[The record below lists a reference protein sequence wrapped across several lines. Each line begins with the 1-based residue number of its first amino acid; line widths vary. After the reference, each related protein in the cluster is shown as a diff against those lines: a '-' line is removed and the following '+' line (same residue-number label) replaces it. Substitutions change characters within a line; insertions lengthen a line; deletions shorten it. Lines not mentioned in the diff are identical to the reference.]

1 MKRNDIARNTDYGVI
16 LIYLILVLMG
26 LTNIYSS
33 TFDESY
39 PNLFSFNKEY
49 GKQIIWILVSLIAGF
64 SILNIEGRFIS
75 RATPFFYVFVVF
87 LLIAVLFTTPING
100 ARSWFNIGGF
110 SFQPSEFAKL
120 GTALMLSK
128 YLNNTSIKIRD
139 VRTRFQVGLLIG
151 IPSVLILLQPDAGT
165 LLVFFSFF
173 LVLYREGLSG
183 NVLLIGLLSGILMI
197 LSIFLQEANFEI
209 NSIDLLI
216 SGQMILTLL
225 VLFIGV
231 IIFYLIRLFTFKRDQ
246 KKSTSYLIAVIVG
259 AVILINATGYIFN
272 NVFKQRHRD
281 RINLLLGLME
291 DKKDAGYNIYR
302 AMAAVGSGGFSGK
315 GYRSGVLANERF
327 KHVPEQGTDFIFCSI
342 GEEWG
347 FIGSSLVIIMFMMF
361 LIKIVS
367 IAERQRNTFS
377 RVYAY
382 CVAGIFFFHLTINVG
397 MIIGLAPVIG
407 IPLPFFSYGGSSL
420 LNFSVL
426 FFILVRLDAERM
438 DSLQL

>member
-1 MKRNDIARNTDYGVI
+1 MKRNDILRNTDYGVI
-16 LIYLILVLMG
+16 IIYLLLVIMG

-33 TFDESY
+33 TFDEHFPS
-39 PNLFSFNKEY
+39 LFSFNKEY
-49 GKQIIWILVSLIAGF
+49 GKQLIWILISLTVGF
-64 SILNIEGRFIS
+64 AIINIEGRFIS
-75 RATPFFYVFVVF
+75 RATPFFYGFVI
-87 LLIAVLFTTPING
+87 LLLVSVLFTTPING
-100 ARSWFNIGGF
+100 ARSWFSIFGF

-120 GTALMLSK
+120 GTSLMLAK
-128 YLNNTSIKIRD
+128 YLNQTNVKIRD
-139 VRTRFQVGLLIG
+139 LRTRVQVGLIIG

-183 NVLLIGLLSGILMI
+183 NVLLIGLLTIILMV
-197 LSIFLQEANFEI
+197 LSIFLQEADFQLD
-209 NSIDLLI
+209 SLDMVI
-216 SGQMILTLL
+216 SGQMILTIFVLL
-225 VLFIGV
+225 VGV
-231 IIFYLIRLFTFKRDQ
+231 SIFFLIRYFVYKRDQ
-246 KKSTSYLIAVIVG
+246 KKSLTYLVVVLLG
-259 AVILINATGYIFN
+259 AVILINGTGYIFN

-302 AMAAVGSGGFSGK
+302 AMAAVGSGGFSGR
-315 GYRSGVLANERF
+315 GYRKGVLANEKF

-347 FIGSSLVIIMFMMF
+347 FVGSSVLIIMFMIF